1 MRFRHLIVAGVAA
14 GVVSALA
21 LAAPAAAKGAQS
33 ITVSGPGL
41 AKPVTLPQNH
51 ASLNPFTQLTM
62 ATKVDHILYG
72 DRTPASAPPS
82 ANVGPAYDVVFDF
95 DCALAG
101 PNAACQP
108 VGVKLIAY
116 PFAESGPLISVPAGQ
131 KRPYEDKAL
140 RTGWFRAGSELRQV
154 MVKVGVPEP
163 ARPAAPAAPPA
174 AAPVAAVTTQQPM
187 RLPLLIAAAAGALA
201 LLAAAIMTRRSR
213 TSRAV

>member
-1 MRFRHLIVAGVAA
+1 VRFRHLIVAGVAA

-21 LAAPAAAKGAQS
+21 LAAPAAAKGALS

-95 DCALAG
+95 RCGLAD

-108 VGVKLIAY
+108 VEVTLIAY
-116 PFAESGPLISVPAGQ
+116 PFAEGGPLISVPAGQ
-131 KRPYEDKAL
+131 KSPYEDKAL

-163 ARPAAPAAPPA
+163 ARPAAAPAAPP
-174 AAPVAAVTTQQPM
+174 APVAAVTTQQPTH
-187 RLPLLIAAAAGALA
+187 LPLLIAAAAGALA
-201 LLAAAIMTRRSR
+201 LLAAATITRRSR
-213 TSRAV
+213 MNRAI